1 MTFTKAARGREKA
14 VDWSPRLW
22 DESRLKVF
30 ETARGNNDNMYVTP
44 WGGNTGHVFNQR
56 QRNAFI
62 KPITGKS
69 CGTEPHSHFH
79 YSLSGDS
86 YLHLTWCLFSILF
99 ESILAISIP
108 CFIVTV
114 VENKNILPIYFQVK
128 SSPFYHTD
136 TLKVKD
142 LCDLFFLTFTWLLL
156 WLKKFCNPGAYY
168 NPPKY
173 GIK

>member
-30 ETARGNNDNMYVTP
+30 ETARGNKDNMYVTP

-99 ESILAISIP
+99 ESILAISIS

-114 VENKNILPIYFQVK
+114 VENNKHFANLLSGTVFSILPYWHIESKRPLWFVFSDFYMAPLMVK
-128 SSPFYHTD
+128 KI
-136 TLKVKD
+136 L
-142 LCDLFFLTFTWLLL
+142 
-156 WLKKFCNPGAYY
+156 
-168 NPPKY
+168 
-173 GIK
+173 